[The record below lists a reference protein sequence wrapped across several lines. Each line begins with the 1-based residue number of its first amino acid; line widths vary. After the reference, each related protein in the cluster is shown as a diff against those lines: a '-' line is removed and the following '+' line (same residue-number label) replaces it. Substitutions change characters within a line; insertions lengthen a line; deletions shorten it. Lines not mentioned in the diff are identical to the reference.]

1 MREPKMIRN
10 TGLLWVDFNRRV
22 GTSRGDVGIRRETY
36 IVKPGDYESV
46 HISMPP
52 YGLGKVGKPVAATG
66 NREAARSRMTAASR
80 E

>member
-1 MREPKMIRN
+1 MREPKMINN

-52 YGLGKVGKPVAATG
+52 MASVKSENLLPQP
-66 NREAARSRMTAASR
+66 ETAKLRAPA
-80 E
+80 